1 MEAWLQWAR
10 GPIFWAALTF
20 MVLGLARHVCVT
32 VWEMARVIYRA
43 GDKNIPTRQV
53 FRTTLKWLFP
63 AGHMKNRLLF
73 SLSTFV
79 FHVSIILVPL
89 FLAGHIALWERG
101 LGISWPALPNGLAT
115 FLTILAVIAALA
127 LVIERAVCRDT
138 RMLSRFQDYALPL
151 VIAVPFASGFLVM
164 HPAWNPF
171 PYEAT
176 LLAHVLSADLLLV
189 LIPLTKL
196 SHMVLLPGT
205 QLVSE
210 LCWHFPP
217 DAGSKVAVSLSK
229 ENEPI

>member
-1 MEAWLQWAR
+1 MEAWLGWAR
-10 GPIFWAALTF
+10 GPVFWAALTF
-20 MVLGLARHVCVT
+20 MVLGLARHVGVT

-43 GDKNIPTRQV
+43 GDKNIPLRQV
-53 FRTTLKWLFP
+53 FRTTLKWLLP
-63 AGHMKNRLLF
+63 TGQLKNRLLF
-73 SLSTFV
+73 GLTTLV
-79 FHVSIILVPL
+79 FHVSIILVPI
-89 FLAGHIALWERG
+89 FLAGHVALWERG
-101 LGISWPALPNGLAT
+101 LGVSWPALPNGLAT
-115 FLTILAVIAALA
+115 LLTVLAVIAALA
-127 LVIERAVCRDT
+127 LVIERTVSRDT
-138 RMLSRFQDYALPL
+138 RALSRFQDYALPL

-164 HPAWNPF
+164 HPAANPF

-176 LLAHVLSADLLLV
+176 LFVHVMSANLLLV

-217 DAGSKVAVSLSK
+217 DAGSKVAIALGK